1 MKILIISITF
11 IFTII
16 NCISPPP
23 SSHFGEK
30 CRLCHCYIKYDD
42 RDFAVNINPYKKV
55 ENSYDATE
63 DDCLKLCWDDE
74 NCKAVTY
81 GIIGGKQVFTC
92 ELYGTGIVQQPLYVP
107 YMNLYVKRR
116 SGCRMPSH
124 VFYRNLILTE
134 SDKSI
139 DERKAKYVKMN
150 KKISAFNIGK

>member
-74 NCKAVTY
+74 VIN
-81 GIIGGKQVFTC
+81 ILF
-92 ELYGTGIVQQPLYVP
+92 
-107 YMNLYVKRR
+107 
-116 SGCRMPSH
+116 
-124 VFYRNLILTE
+124 FYFY
-134 SDKSI
+134 
-139 DERKAKYVKMN
+139 KY
-150 KKISAFNIGK
+150 IFNILEL